1 MKRILFLICLG
12 FVFYSCEKDDY
23 LVDGGLSNP
32 NVGTT
37 TFEFFQSHQ
46 QLDTLALLIERA
58 GLVEETNSESTFFA
72 PNNLSIKNYVQEI
85 LTEMRRIDPQAEY
98 TVNDIPQDTLEKY
111 MGGYIIPQQI
121 KREDLTQQGEIYT
134 AINGEE
140 RKISLEPVQ
149 DFNGPLGTPPE
160 YVFFT
165 YKGGDTWDPWNQLED
180 DTKIRVRTSDLVSTN
195 GVIHVLQGGHV
206 LFNYEEE

>member
-12 FVFYSCEKDDY
+12 FVFYSCEKDNY
-23 LVDGGLSNP
+23 LVDGGLSDP
-32 NVGTT
+32 NLGVTT
-37 TFEFFQSHQ
+37 LEFFESHQ
-46 QLDTLALLIERA
+46 QLDTLALLIARA
-58 GLVEETNSESTFFA
+58 GLLEETNSASTFFA

-98 TVNDIPQDTLEKY
+98 TVNDIPKDTLKKY

-121 KREDLTQQGEIYT
+121 KREVLTEQGEIYT

-149 DFNGPLGTPPE
+149 DFNGPLETPPE

-165 YKGGDTWDPWNQLED
+165 YKGGDTWDPWNQLVD

-195 GVIHVLQGGHV
+195 GIIHVLQGGHV
-206 LFNYEEE
+206 LFNYEEK